1 MAERPL
7 LAMPRPE
14 TRKPKRTGFPR
25 EKIPAAEID
34 QQAKRI
40 GPRFDRLERAI
51 GHPETLTDLRDDP
64 SAIIPERAL
73 VFELASS
80 VVDFYRAIRSL
91 PTLEFLGE
99 DEGDAEPDD
108 IFFERDE
115 DNRPLSH
122 RRVPRRLY
130 FTMPDRAALEELVS
144 LWNRY
149 RRGES
154 TESGFAAWRD
164 VFGHLVD
171 IRPWGRED
179 RMTEETIS
187 DFKETLEAYPD
198 SPIRLEVEFWYRR
211 DPRRQND
218 VENAFSAKLREM
230 GGTPVNRASIEA
242 IWYHAALV
250 SLPSAAMRDLID
262 RPEFG
267 LAAIDDVMSLRPQS
281 LVEGPVDGALDDL
294 AEVGIATEQ
303 APLDESNEPIVALLD
318 GMPLAQHDCLSDRLV
333 IDDPDNFGD
342 EYRSAADQRHGTAM
356 ASLILHG
363 DLNGPESDPPVT
375 GKLYVRPV
383 MYPQYDPFDGA
394 TEAMPLDD
402 LGIDLIWRAFIR
414 MFEGEGGDEPTAPT
428 VCAVNFSLGNPK
440 RRFAGVMSPWARLI
454 DYLSWRYNV
463 LIIVSAGN
471 IQDHLELIG
480 VGNWMDFENASASDR
495 QAIMIRSILRRRAD
509 RRLLS
514 PSEAINSLT
523 VGAAHCDHVQQSGS
537 IPLSVNPY
545 ENPFLPN
552 MSSALGTG
560 FRRSVKPEILVPGG
574 AEHISA
580 SSNIAPIEVRPTA
593 PPGRNFGIGVAR
605 PDPAGQTNRRANMS
619 GTSVATALAT
629 HNSLR
634 ILEMLGELPNEP
646 PHPRVD
652 DPNFHAVILKALVVH
667 SSCWD
672 SGTAAALKAVAN
684 EQTDLHWEHERDEIG
699 RFLGFGCPRFE
710 RVIDCAKNR
719 ATMLGWNIVGSKET
733 HQFAVPLPSG
743 LGGLSGFRALTVTI
757 AWTTPITPGHR
768 AYRLAKIEAGP
779 GGDGKFS
786 IGVKNAQHQPSHNA
800 VGRGSVYHRRW
811 EGGDAAEFVDGGNLL
826 LDVTCRP
833 TAGALDDK
841 IRYAVVATLEV
852 GQDVAVDV
860 YNDIRAQIADA
871 IGVRA

>member
-14 TRKPKRTGFPR
+14 TRNPKQTGFPR
-25 EKIPAAEID
+25 EKISAAEVD
-34 QQAKRI
+34 QQARRI
-40 GPRFDRLERAI
+40 GPRFERLERAI
-51 GHPETLTDLRDDP
+51 GHPETLTALYDDP
-64 SAIIPERAL
+64 SAIVPERAL

-80 VVDFYRAIRSL
+80 VVDFYRAIRSV

-99 DEGDAEPDD
+99 DEGDADPDD

-115 DNRPLSH
+115 DNRPLFH
-122 RRVPRRLY
+122 KQVPRRLY
-130 FTMPDRAALEELVS
+130 FTMPDGAALGELVN

-149 RRGES
+149 RRGEP
-154 TESGFAAWRD
+154 TVRGFAEWTK

-171 IRPWGRED
+171 IRPWGPKD

-211 DPRRQND
+211 DPSRRNN

-230 GGTPVNRASIEA
+230 GGTLVNRASIED
-242 IWYHAALV
+242 IWYHAVLV

-281 LVEGPVDGALDDL
+281 LVEGPVDGDLDDL

-303 APLDESNEPIVALLD
+303 APRDEPDEPIVALLD
-318 GMPLAQHDCLSDRLV
+318 GMPLAQHNRLSNRLV
-333 IDDPDNFGD
+333 IDDPENFGD
-342 EYRSAADQRHGTAM
+342 QYQRAADQRHGTAM

-383 MYPQYDPFDGA
+383 MYPQYNPVGDA
-394 TEAMPLDD
+394 TEAMPPDK

-414 MFEGEGGDEPTAPT
+414 MFEGEGSVEPTAPT
-428 VCAVNFSLGNPK
+428 VRVVNFSLGNPK

-454 DYLSWRYNV
+454 DYLSWHYRV

-471 IQDHLELIG
+471 IQDRLELIG
-480 VGNWMDFENASASDR
+480 VENWIDFENASASDK

-523 VGAAHCDHVQQSGS
+523 VGAAHCDHVQQSGY
-537 IPLSVNPY
+537 IPLSVDPY
-545 ENPFLPN
+545 GNPFLPN

-560 FRRSVKPEILVPGG
+560 FKRSVKLEILVPGG
-574 AEHISA
+574 AEYVST
-580 SSNIAPIEVRPTA
+580 SSTDAPIEVRPTA
-593 PPGRNFGIGVAR
+593 PPGKNFGIGVAS
-605 PDPAGQTNRRANMS
+605 PDRAGQTNRVANMS

-634 ILEMLGELPNEP
+634 ILEMLGELPDEP

-652 DPNFHAVILKALVVH
+652 DPKFHAVILKALVVH

-672 SGTAAALKAVAN
+672 SDTADALKAVAN
-684 EQTDLHWEHERDEIG
+684 ERTNLHWEHERDEIG

-710 RVIDCAKNR
+710 RVIDCATNR
-719 ATMLGWNIVGSKET
+719 ATMLGWNTVGSKET
-733 HQFAVPLPSG
+733 HKFAVPLPLG
-743 LGGLSGFRALTVTI
+743 LGDLRGFRALTVTI
-757 AWTTPITPGHR
+757 AWITPITPDHR
-768 AYRLAKIEAGP
+768 AYRLAKIEADP
-779 GGDGKFS
+779 GGDRKFS
-786 IGVKNAQHQPSHNA
+786 IGVKSAQRQPSPNA
-800 VGRGSVYHRRW
+800 IGRGSVYHRRW
-811 EGGDAAEFVDGGNLL
+811 EGRDAADFVDGGNLL

-833 TAGALDDK
+833 TAGALDEQ

-860 YNDIRAQIADA
+860 YNDIRTQITDA
-871 IGVRA
+871 IGVRP